1 MGTIVHRWVGLRVSN
16 AGAPNACGRWC
27 YLWSPVA
34 LGYPDSQEACC
45 TVLQGLSSTM
55 CYRACVAMCYRARGS
70 FVITLIATG
79 RPGRHR
85 EDHWSSRLL
94 GETCGFPSK
103 CSPWLLPKHL
113 VGDISDAALRPNDPN
128 FTGLTF
134 NVIKWK

>member
-45 TVLQGLSSTM
+45 TVLQGLCSNVLQGLRSTVLQGLCSIVLQGLSSTTY
-55 CYRACVAMCYRARGS
+55 YRAYVAMCYRARGS

-85 EDHWSSRLL
+85 DDHWSSRLL
-94 GETCGFPSK
+94 GETSGFPSK
-103 CSPWLLPKHL
+103 CSPWLLPQTS
-113 VGDISDAALRPNDPN
+113 G
-128 FTGLTF
+128 
-134 NVIKWK
+134 W